1 VYAVKKPKILDR
13 RAREFF
19 EVHMGVPSM
28 RGIPSE
34 LAQGLIPWT
43 AQQIAAI
50 VSSPQLVPSG
60 CCGHS
65 KAKAV
70 LYSIRYVHHLVDE
83 YLPLCWGQ

>member
-1 VYAVKKPKILDR
+1 MYAVKKPKILDR
-13 RAREFF
+13 RASEFF
-19 EVHMGVPSM
+19 KVHMGIPSM

-50 VSSPQLVPSG
+50 VSSPQLLPSG
-60 CCGHS
+60 CCGQP

-70 LYSIRYVHHLVDE
+70 LYSIRYVKHLVDE
-83 YLPLCWGQ
+83 CLPSCWGR